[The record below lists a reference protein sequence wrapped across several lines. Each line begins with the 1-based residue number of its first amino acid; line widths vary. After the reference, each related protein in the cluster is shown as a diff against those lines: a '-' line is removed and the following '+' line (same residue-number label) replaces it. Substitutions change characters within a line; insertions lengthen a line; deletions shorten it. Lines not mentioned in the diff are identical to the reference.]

1 MSKKPTKT
9 VPGITFFTKAAN
21 LLILNFLC
29 LICCIP
35 VLTIADSLASLYS
48 VMLKIV
54 RGDEDE
60 VVKPFFRFFGK
71 NFVKSIPYTIVM
83 VVSFVLILS
92 GYIAFAYDDNMVAIG
107 LLSSAVIIVITW
119 FGWAIPLFAQF
130 DNGFFAMM
138 TNAMKL
144 MVMNLRE
151 SLIVLIM
158 NSYMIVLFLVVPAVF
173 VYVLYIW
180 GFLGLAV
187 TARVVCDQL
196 VPVFDELMNKSP
208 EGEEDGE

>member
-9 VPGITFFTKAAN
+9 VPGITFFTKAVN

-60 VVKPFFRFFGK
+60 VVKSFFRFFGK

-92 GYIAFAYDDNMVAIG
+92 GYIALAYDDNMVAIG
-107 LLSSAVIIVITW
+107 LLSGAVIIVITW

-158 NSYMIVLFLVVPAVF
+158 NSYMIVLFLVVPAVV

>member
-1 MSKKPTKT
+1 M
-9 VPGITFFTKAAN
+9 
-21 LLILNFLC
+21 
-29 LICCIP
+29 
-35 VLTIADSLASLYS
+35 
-48 VMLKIV
+48 
-54 RGDEDE
+54 
-60 VVKPFFRFFGK
+60 VKPFFRFFGK

-107 LLSSAVIIVITW
+107 LLSGAVIIVITW

>member
-1 MSKKPTKT
+1 MSKKPTKI

-107 LLSSAVIIVITW
+107 LLSGAVIIVITW